1 MKNYNVSYLQLIL
14 TATFIVA
21 LMVSNIIVGKQIDFM
36 GMTVPSAVF
45 VFPIIY
51 ILSDVFSEVY
61 GYKWSRTTCYLA
73 FCANLF
79 MVIIFALVILAPYPE
94 YFGNQGAFE
103 IVLGNTPKILLA
115 SSLGFIAG
123 DFVNDR
129 VFRALKRKY
138 PDSHEKFGF
147 RAIVSSLFGELTDS
161 LIFMPIAFIG
171 ILPTEAIIQM
181 FVIQVSFKVLY
192 EIIALPLNKC
202 VVRKVSE
209 LEGGRD
215 R

>member
-1 MKNYNVSYLQLIL
+1 MKNYKVSFLQLIL

-36 GMTVPSAVF
+36 GIIVPSAVF

-79 MVIIFALVILAPYPE
+79 MVIVFTLVILAPYPE
-94 YFGNQGAFE
+94 YWGNQGAFE
-103 IVLGNTPKILLA
+103 VVLGNTPKILLA
-115 SSLGFIAG
+115 SSLGFIIG

-129 VFRALKRKY
+129 VFRALKRKH

-147 RAIVSSLFGELTDS
+147 RAIVSSFFGEVTDS

-171 ILPTEAIIQM
+171 VLPMEAIIQM
-181 FVIQVSFKVLY
+181 FVVQVSFKVLY

-209 LEGGRD
+209 LEGGWVR
-215 R
+215 

>member
-1 MKNYNVSYLQLIL
+1 MKNYKVSFLQLML
-14 TATFIVA
+14 TVVFVSS
-21 LMVSNIIVGKQIDFM
+21 LMISNIIVGKQIDIF

-45 VFPIIY
+45 IFPIIY

-61 GYKWSRTTCYLA
+61 GYKWSRTTCYIA
-73 FCANLF
+73 FCMNLL
-79 MVIIFALVILAPYPE
+79 MVVVFTLVIMAPFPE
-94 YFGNQGAFE
+94 YFGNQSAYE

-129 VFRALKRKY
+129 VFRAMKSKY
-138 PDSHEKFGF
+138 PDSHEKFGL
-147 RAIVSSLFGELTDS
+147 RAIVSSFFGEITDS

-171 ILPTEAIIQM
+171 VLPIEAIIQM
-181 FVIQVSFKVLY
+181 FVIQVSFKVIY
-192 EIIALPLNKC
+192 EIIALPLNKR

-209 LEGGRD
+209 LESGYD
-215 R
+215 V

>member
-1 MKNYNVSYLQLIL
+1 MKNYKVSFLQLVL
-14 TATFIVA
+14 TLTFVVSLLI
-21 LMVSNIIVGKQIDFM
+21 SNIIVGKQIDLF
-36 GMTVPSAVF
+36 GITIPGAVF

-61 GYKWSRTTCYLA
+61 GYKWSRITCYLA

-79 MVIIFALVILAPYPE
+79 MVIIFTLLILAPFPE
-94 YFGNQGAFE
+94 YWGNQSAYE

-129 VFRALKRKY
+129 VFRAMKRKH
-138 PDSHEKFGF
+138 PDSHERFGS
-147 RAIVSSLFGELTDS
+147 RAIVSSIFGEITDS

-171 ILPTEAIIQM
+171 VLPTEAILQM
-181 FVIQVSFKVLY
+181 FIVQVSFKIIY
-192 EIIALPLNKC
+192 EIIVLPFNKRI
-202 VVRKVSE
+202 VRKVSKLEAE
-209 LEGGRD
+209 L
-215 R
+215 